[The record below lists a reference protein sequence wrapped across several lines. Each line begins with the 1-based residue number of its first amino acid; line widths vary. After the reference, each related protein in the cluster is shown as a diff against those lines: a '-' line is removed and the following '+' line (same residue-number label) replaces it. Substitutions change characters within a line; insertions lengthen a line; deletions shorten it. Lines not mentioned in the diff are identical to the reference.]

1 MLQTFAKNAHM
12 YNTNIECNNVKFSIW
27 KDTNIYQ
34 YNNYLWLMLVVKV
47 IIIASPEKKYIVPT
61 TIFRKLISEHSFFYW
76 WKVILSRPL
85 QQRQYFHVD
94 ACLKVKKSLNRVNMF
109 LNNFSKVF
117 KNHSYFHL
125 HTFALNTSMS
135 FHNNKKI

>member
-1 MLQTFAKNAHM
+1 
-12 YNTNIECNNVKFSIW
+12 
-27 KDTNIYQ
+27 
-34 YNNYLWLMLVVKV
+34 MLVVKV

-94 ACLKVKKSLNRVNMF
+94 ACLKVKKASIGLICSSTISQKF
-109 LNNFSKVF
+109 LKIILIFNFTRLL
-117 KNHSYFHL
+117 Y
-125 HTFALNTSMS
+125 TSMS
-135 FHNNKKI
+135 FHNNKKIYFFFQIFTRYSIYVRV